1 MAMYLVA
8 LRIVRFVVCAW
19 LQLRLI
25 IHQSIYPLN
34 SHLMR
39 LIIVVIKQTEYTNQP
54 TSNCG
59 LQFSESQVNGN
70 QGAIMEM
77 QMMKFMDK
85 LYSSEL
91 AGFSFVEIQGVSN
104 RTSWRMCST
113 CLLNNL
119 NGCVKK
125 AYNQMISVLFF
136 CYQLWSHG
144 GCRQALLCFN
154 DHSLY
159 VFYKIGTWH

>member
-25 IHQSIYPLN
+25 IHLSIELPLDEID
-34 SHLMR
+34 HCCYQ
-39 LIIVVIKQTEYTNQP
+39 IDWVHTNWP
-54 TSNCG
+54 TSHCG
-59 LQFSESQVNGN
+59 LWFSEFQVNGN
-70 QGAIMEM
+70 QGAIIEL
-77 QMMKFMDK
+77 QMMKFLDK
-85 LYSSEL
+85 LCSSEL
-91 AGFSFVEIQGVSN
+91 AGFLFVEIQGVSN

-125 AYNQMISVLFF
+125 AYNQMISALFF
-136 CYQLWSHG
+136 FYQLWSHG
-144 GCRQALLCFN
+144 GCRHALLRFN

-159 VFYKIGTWH
+159 VFCKIGTWH